1 MNPQKTKPLSG
12 GTSERNRP
20 VEKVIEDGICSAA
33 KVGWNVVKWVA
44 PKAGRIFT
52 NVAMRGGKAAASTP
66 AGKVVV
72 RGAEE
77 LARGSGRAAV
87 GVARWAGKGVEDIFT
102 AIGLGVLGIVLLIV
116 GAVIWAFF
124 STPRTPDSDPTRE
137 DAPMSSVTPAAVPA
151 PAFEPSPAITT
162 PKPEPALQFATELEA
177 QKAAVLLY
185 PELGVAGS
193 VFNKA
198 FVAEV
203 HRRKQTNPDFFR
215 STDWPVQLANE
226 MAPGQK
232 PASSG
237 AFDR

>member
-102 AIGLGVLGIVLLIV
+102 AIGVFVLGVVILIGGVIIWVLYSSLR
-116 GAVIWAFF
+116 GPDGDPSHDHALAARSNRF
-124 STPRTPDSDPTRE
+124 PR
-137 DAPMSSVTPAAVPA
+137 
-151 PAFEPSPAITT
+151 
-162 PKPEPALQFATELEA
+162 
-177 QKAAVLLY
+177 
-185 PELGVAGS
+185 
-193 VFNKA
+193 
-198 FVAEV
+198 
-203 HRRKQTNPDFFR
+203 
-215 STDWPVQLANE
+215 
-226 MAPGQK
+226 
-232 PASSG
+232 SG
-237 AFDR
+237 